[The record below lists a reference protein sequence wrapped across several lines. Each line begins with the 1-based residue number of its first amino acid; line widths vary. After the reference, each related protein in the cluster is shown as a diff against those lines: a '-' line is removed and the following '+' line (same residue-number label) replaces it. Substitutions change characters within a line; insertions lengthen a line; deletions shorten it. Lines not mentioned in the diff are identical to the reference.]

1 MVDFGSLSQ
10 IVGCSDMNR
19 MTCTI
24 KIMKLIRLLLSCC
37 LLSVIHRRVYLHF
50 CLVVHMHCQG
60 NFPISEMFRPM
71 GRRGGNKQFNEFGFL
86 FKMLP

>member
-1 MVDFGSLSQ
+1 MMVDFGSLSQ

-37 LLSVIHRRVYLHF
+37 LPSVIHIR
-50 CLVVHMHCQG
+50 VHMHCQG
-60 NFPISEMFRPM
+60 NFPISKMFRPI
-71 GRRGGNKQFNEFGFL
+71 GRRGGNKQFSDFGFL